1 MKAVERLAGRTVMV
15 RMSTRGVDWRL
26 ETIEKA
32 LILVS
37 ETLSLRQ
44 VETEVLNVKE
54 KVKKVF

>member
-1 MKAVERLAGRTVMV
+1 MV